1 MARLKRLKGFMINI
15 GSLLNVVAVDMI
27 IENDYALAIE
37 LLRR

>member
-27 IENDYALAIE
+27 IKSDHALAIE